1 MAHWDNAAVTREGI
15 VLLNEMMAGHELI
28 LTRAC
33 GGTGSVEVSDMVEQ
47 TGLQEEKQTLKL
59 TDEKDSPDG
68 KTVTVQISSIGNEAE
83 YLLQQIGVYAKLDTE
98 GAVEKLLF
106 IMQDE
111 GVLIPAESDKSFL
124 LEIFCALRIG
134 ENGKLTVIVDPTGI
148 VTLDRLSQT
157 ESKFDRL
164 LGEIDPLSGT
174 GEPDSTTPGQVG
186 QKYED
191 TTSGDIYTCTA
202 ITPGESGASPHY
214 LWVPGKLGTLAEI
227 RTAYSNI
234 SGRVT
239 GTQLFHNARWDR
251 KAYII
256 NQRGK
261 FEYTEDGFSLDRW
274 GMSNCTTLILDRG
287 VKIISNLGKHA
298 YWGQAIEGYRLI
310 EHQVT
315 CSVFCADGALFTWTI
330 DLKTPNPFPTSK
342 TCIYHKYCGRIN
354 LEIWIL
360 PSNQSILFQFNIGE
374 NETAEILALKNE
386 PGPISTLCRKDAA
399 GNWVLNNPPP
409 DQAVELL
416 KCQRYLYVIGSNN
429 FTDIG
434 WYQCRE
440 AGTISLHINLP
451 VQMRNTPAISGF
463 YGSAVKNGPDGIG
476 YMPINPA
483 VITGKFLYGSSLILG
498 IKCPEA
504 MPGDYGWVQ
513 LDPEVFVT
521 IDSNI

>member
-33 GGTGSVEVSDMVEQ
+33 GGTGTVEVSDMVEQ

-59 TDEKDSPDG
+59 TDEKDGPDG
-68 KTVTVQISSIGNEAE
+68 KTVTVQISSIGNETE
-83 YLLQQIGVYAKLDTE
+83 YLLQQIGVYAKLDTD
-98 GAVEKLLF
+98 GAEKLLF

-124 LEIFCALRIG
+124 LEIFCTLRIG

-148 VTLDRLSQT
+148 VTLDRLSKT
-157 ESKFDRL
+157 ENKFDQL
-164 LGEIDPLSGT
+164 LGEMDPVTGT
-174 GEPDSTTPGQVG
+174 GTPDSTTPGQVG

-214 LWVPGKLGTLAEI
+214 LWVPGRLGTLAEI
-227 RTAYSNI
+227 RTAYSNT

-298 YWGQAIEGYRLI
+298 YWGQAMEGYWLL

-315 CSVFCADGALFTWTI
+315 CSVFCADGTLFTWTI
-330 DLKTPNPFPTSK
+330 YLKTPNPFPTSK

-399 GNWVLNNPPP
+399 GNWVLNDPPP
-409 DQAVELL
+409 DYGLELL
-416 KCQRYLYVIGSNN
+416 KCQRYLKKICFSELISARFGDTVMASLSLQSPMRETPTILDSEIFGIYDNSGNHIG
-429 FTDIG
+429 
-434 WYQCRE
+434 
-440 AGTISLHINLP
+440 GTINTAYTGANNGILAVGLHVP
-451 VQMRNTPAISGF
+451 SGQNAMT
-463 YGSAVKNGPDGIG
+463 YG
-476 YMPINPA
+476 
-483 VITGKFLYGSSLILG
+483 ITIRSG
-498 IKCPEA
+498 
-504 MPGDYGWVQ
+504 GDF
-513 LDPEVFVT
+513 VFV
-521 IDSNI
+521 SSEL

>member
-1 MAHWDNAAVTREGI
+1 M
-15 VLLNEMMAGHELI
+15 
-28 LTRAC
+28 
-33 GGTGSVEVSDMVEQ
+33 
-47 TGLQEEKQTLKL
+47 
-59 TDEKDSPDG
+59 
-68 KTVTVQISSIGNEAE
+68 
-83 YLLQQIGVYAKLDTE
+83 
-98 GAVEKLLF
+98 
-106 IMQDE
+106 
-111 GVLIPAESDKSFL
+111 
-124 LEIFCALRIG
+124 
-134 ENGKLTVIVDPTGI
+134 
-148 VTLDRLSQT
+148 
-157 ESKFDRL
+157 
-164 LGEIDPLSGT
+164 
-174 GEPDSTTPGQVG
+174 
-186 QKYED
+186 
-191 TTSGDIYTCTA
+191 
-202 ITPGESGASPHY
+202 
-214 LWVPGKLGTLAEI
+214 
-227 RTAYSNI
+227 
-234 SGRVT
+234 T

-399 GNWVLNNPPP
+399 GNWVLNDPPP
-409 DQAVELL
+409 DYGLELL

-463 YGSAVKNGPDGIG
+463 YGNAVKNGPDGIG